1 MKQAIEFSHNI
12 QNFLHVGSR
21 RKSHTSYM
29 IVVTDGSALVR
40 LGKQEF
46 LVTKG
51 AGFWLPFDCLHA
63 LTVLPGTQYDKIEF
77 SARLTTPVC
86 KEAGFF
92 TVTSLM
98 TALLK
103 ELRYE
108 AKKASPLCLSEPAG
122 NLMRVMADQVATL
135 KVKTNSFCPALPN
148 DYNTHLSKMLNG
160 DKVTDKSALGAISEL
175 IGFSTNEFEACIV
188 MREALK
194 LSRSGRKLEQIANT
208 LKTSPEAI
216 SALAKPILGQE
227 LA

>member
-1 MKQAIEFSHNI
+1 MKQAIEFSHNV
-12 QNFLHVGSR
+12 QNYLHVGSR

-29 IVVTDGSALVR
+29 IVVTEGSALVR

-51 AGFWLPFDCLHA
+51 TGFWLPFDCLHA
-63 LTVLPGTQYDKIEF
+63 LTVLPGTQYDKVEF
-77 SARLTTPVC
+77 STRLTTPVC

-108 AKKASPLCLSEPAG
+108 AKKSSPLCLNEPAG

-135 KVKTNSFCPALPN
+135 KVKTNSLCPALLN
-148 DYNTHLSKMLNG
+148 DYNPHLSKMLNG